1 MVSGTVS
8 GFDRCARAQSELCRR
23 SGDSPRLSREGKL
36 KLIEVLRSYAGGAAN
51 WAPHRAERGPYTG
64 RGERAGG
71 CSP

>member
-1 MVSGTVS
+1 MCQGAVRNFPKERGLTETQAEGEV
-8 GFDRCARAQSELCRR
+8 ELT
-23 SGDSPRLSREGKL
+23 
-36 KLIEVLRSYAGGAAN
+36 EVLRSYAGGAAN